1 MTELDRVIHEP
12 VRLRIAM
19 VLSGLEEA
27 DFNFLLTALDLSRG
41 NLSSHM
47 SKLEEAGY
55 VEIDKRFLG
64 KLPHTT
70 YRLTEAGRAALEA
83 YWAGLEEIRKLA
95 EDVKERETG

>member
-12 VRLRIAM
+12 VRLCIAM

-27 DFNFLLTALDLSRG
+27 DFNFLLSALDLSRG

-47 SKLEEAGY
+47 AKLEEAGY

-64 KLPHTT
+64 KLPRTT
-70 YRLTEAGRAALEA
+70 YRLTGAGRTALDD
-83 YWAGLEEIRKLA
+83 YWAGLEEIRQLGA
-95 EDVKERETG
+95 NGLPPVG